1 MRLRLPILLATCC
14 FALEAQMAMTAGQV
28 QEMVRS
34 SLALKEDDGKI
45 AKFLKGVK
53 LTEKLDDKTVQDLE
67 AQGAGPKTSKV
78 LEELRD
84 RSASLKGPGAGNG
97 QNVDPGKPS
106 LSMSPVSKPA
116 YKPIPPPDSL
126 RQRQILD
133 EMRNYSDSY
142 IAGLPNF
149 LCVQSTTR
157 YFSFDGGDRYRLM
170 DRVLAKLSYNNGHED
185 YKVYSVNNQIVD
197 TTMDKLGGAVSTGE
211 FGSLLKSVFSRRSEA
226 DFGWDHWATLRGKRM
241 AVFNY
246 SIDSAHSDFSL
257 DFDHGA
263 ERIFTAY
270 KGLIYGDPNTG
281 AISRV
286 TFDAVDIP
294 ATFPVRK
301 ATTILDY
308 DDVKINETSYLVPMR
323 SETRMIG
330 PNNVYAKNEE
340 EFRLYQK
347 FGTNSDIK
355 FSDVET
361 PLPADK
367 TTEQPAEP
375 ADPAMKGLPPPPPK

>member
-1 MRLRLPILLATCC
+1 MFVLLAACC
-14 FALEAQMAMTAGQV
+14 LALKAQMAMTAAQLE
-28 QEMVRS
+28 EMVRS

-45 AKFLKGVK
+45 AKFLRGVK

-67 AQGAGPKTSKV
+67 AQGAGPKTGKV

-84 RSASLKGPGAGNG
+84 KSATLKASG
-97 QNVDPGKPS
+97 QPAAQGTQPQPS
-106 LSMSPVSKPA
+106 LSMTPVTKPA
-116 YKPIPPPDSL
+116 YKPIPPPDSV
-126 RQRQILD
+126 RQKEILS
-133 EMRNYSDSY
+133 EMRAYANSY
-142 IAGLPNF
+142 ISSLPNF

-211 FGSLLKSVFSRRSEA
+211 FGSLLKSVFERKSDA
-226 DFGWDHWATLRGKRM
+226 DFGWDHWATLRGKRA

-263 ERIFTAY
+263 QRIFTAY
-270 KGLIYGDPNTG
+270 KGLIYADEHTG
-281 AISRV
+281 AVMRI
-286 TFDAVDIP
+286 TFDAVNIP
-294 ATFPVRK
+294 PTFPMRQAKTV
-301 ATTILDY
+301 LDY
-308 DDVKINETSYLVPMR
+308 DDVKINDNSYLVPLR

-330 PNNVYAKNEE
+330 PDNVYAKNEE

-355 FSDVET
+355 YSDMET

-367 TTEQPAEP
+367 TTEQPAEQS
-375 ADPAMKGLPPPPPK
+375 DPAMKGLPPPPPK